1 MAKNIKNGFTLVEI
15 MISIF
20 VISVAI
26 IGIFQA
32 TTKYIQQT
40 KFEKEGYVAALLG
53 QEAIEI
59 VKNFRDTNWVEGDAG
74 GWNNGLTS
82 CSAGC
87 EIDYDDTSFTL
98 WSGSGRNLY
107 LEGSSGLFKY
117 LASPGIN
124 DVKTIYTRKVII
136 TESGSDK
143 LSIVVNVYWKGN
155 TTVVKEDI
163 YNWKI

>member
-1 MAKNIKNGFTLVEI
+1 MVKNIKNGFTLVEI

-32 TTKYIQQT
+32 TTRYIQQT

-59 VKNFRDTNWVEGDAG
+59 VKNFRDTNWVEEDAG
-74 GWNNGLTS
+74 GWESGLTS
-82 CSAGC
+82 CSSGC
-87 EIDYDDTSFTL
+87 EIDYDDASFTP

-107 LEGSSGLFKY
+107 IENSSKLFKY
-117 LASPGIN
+117 LASPGAN
-124 DVKTIYTRKVII
+124 DVKTIYTRKVIM
-136 TESGSDK
+136 TPSGDDK

-163 YNWKI
+163 YNWKF